1 MNTQISNGMKKINV
15 STIIITIVVVVIIG
29 LLIWNDSKNKISTPV
44 ADEHGMPIVTNT
56 PVIPLDELIN
66 KPTPDFALADRDGK
80 IYSSNEL
87 QGKNVILFFNE
98 GLMCYP
104 ACWNQIVSLSQ
115 DERLKNDNTVVL
127 SVVIDSKEDWQQAI
141 NKMPELAKATVVF
154 DKDAEVSKKFNM
166 LKTSSSMHYGS
177 LPGHTYVI
185 IDKEGMVRHVF
196 DDPNM
201 SIHNDQLVAEISK
214 FSKK

>member
-1 MNTQISNGMKKINV
+1 
-15 STIIITIVVVVIIG
+15 
-29 LLIWNDSKNKISTPV
+29 
-44 ADEHGMPIVTNT
+44 
-56 PVIPLDELIN
+56 
-66 KPTPDFALADRDGK
+66 
-80 IYSSNEL
+80 
-87 QGKNVILFFNE
+87 
-98 GLMCYP
+98 
-104 ACWNQIVSLSQ
+104 
-115 DERLKNDNTVVL
+115 
-127 SVVIDSKEDWQQAI
+127 
-141 NKMPELAKATVVF
+141 
-154 DKDAEVSKKFNM
+154 M